1 MIKAFLKNKTFQSFG
16 LYTLS
21 NVINSGIPFLLL
33 PLLTNYLAPEE
44 YGKLTNFNSLL
55 TLLIPI
61 TSINFM
67 TALQVV
73 YVKDKAI
80 FPSYVS
86 TGMLTMLIM
95 STLVSVLLFIFSDSI
110 SALIQVPKSFV
121 IFTGIYCFY
130 QNVFEVILSIW
141 RMDDRVKAYGIFRIG
156 RTVLELSITLIL
168 VIGYRMDFEGSI
180 NGLNYSYGL
189 FSLISIF
196 ILWKDGLITK
206 NLNKKHVEHI
216 FRYGVPLIPHVL
228 SSVVILYT
236 DKILLTKFHGLSSNG
251 IYSVGFMVGQVIGLF
266 QNSFNLV
273 WVPYAYKRLKNGEHK
288 DKVALIKWTYIYF
301 IGILVLVLLFYLFTP
316 VIFYFL
322 GKSYQVGISMVL
334 WIALG
339 FAFNGMYKMVSVYF
353 FYFEK
358 TIFIAIVSTF
368 SAVVNI
374 LLALYL
380 IPKFSF
386 FGAAISTMTAFLS
399 QFLFTWAYTYK
410 VYKMPWFN
418 VKKWK
423 N

>member
-316 VIFYFL
+316 LIFYFL

-358 TIFIAIVSTF
+358 TIFIAFVSTF

-380 IPKFSF
+380 IPKYSF

-399 QFLFTWAYTYK
+399 QFLFTWAFTYK

>member
-95 STLVSVLLFIFSDSI
+95 STLVSFLLFIFSDSI

-141 RMDDRVKAYGIFRIG
+141 RMDDRVKAYGVFRIG
-156 RTVLELSITLIL
+156 RTVVELSITLIL

-380 IPKFSF
+380 IPKYSF